1 MSEVSSLS
9 EGEAYHYDSDSF
21 EDEHEAMGGVAAPA
35 PQPQPQLPQPQ
46 PGRRHSV
53 CVPYFSAGAGAGA
66 GAGDG
71 GGGAARVG
79 LMPDASPTSARNE
92 YGEYGERGGWEAA
105 RPAGRAARRQSLGA
119 VPYGRRAA
127 AGTAA
132 APAAGVAALDAS
144 GEWAMDETLSS
155 LGGVSSAEPSPQRAM
170 APGAP
175 QRRGGRQPGSRAR
188 RPVIALAD
196 ALRDEPLGE
205 ERGAYLDDSDAF
217 EAESPARASSHTL
230 PSPPRA
236 SQPRTPLKGA
246 RAIAAA
252 LRRPPRAAPR
262 PGPRVPPRAAATLV
276 RALAKRPRSA
286 QPRLPGSAPAAL
298 VAAMQCAASHATLA
312 RAAADMDEALAAE
325 EAAVEERRRTLAAAE
340 GRKRLARA
348 LRCATA
354 ARRQAAAPPM
364 PTGPQLVAQS
374 IAEGRARAEA
384 REAAV
389 DVIRSARPP
398 SAAVAADTPLVAQA
412 RAQLAAGREALRLAA
427 EANPV
432 TPEGAEAPSA
442 SEGESLAALLA
453 WRQIAGEEILA
464 LRRPAEGG
472 RWRDEAAGA
481 LRRSVSLR
489 ARAYAAGG
497 SEG

>member
-1 MSEVSSLS
+1 MALAIGSGLERAHAGRRCAPPRHRCTGRSQP
-9 EGEAYHYDSDSF
+9 EP
-21 EDEHEAMGGVAAPA
+21 VAAEEA
-35 PQPQPQLPQPQ
+35 PEPEP
-46 PGRRHSV
+46 
-53 CVPYFSAGAGAGA
+53 
-66 GAGDG
+66 
-71 GGGAARVG
+71 
-79 LMPDASPTSARNE
+79 
-92 YGEYGERGGWEAA
+92 
-105 RPAGRAARRQSLGA
+105 
-119 VPYGRRAA
+119 
-127 AGTAA
+127 
-132 APAAGVAALDAS
+132 VAAEEDTEPEPVAAEEAPEPELD
-144 GEWAMDETLSS
+144 
-155 LGGVSSAEPSPQRAM
+155 
-170 APGAP
+170 
-175 QRRGGRQPGSRAR
+175 
-188 RPVIALAD
+188 
-196 ALRDEPLGE
+196 
-205 ERGAYLDDSDAF
+205 
-217 EAESPARASSHTL
+217 
-230 PSPPRA
+230 
-236 SQPRTPLKGA
+236 
-246 RAIAAA
+246 
-252 LRRPPRAAPR
+252 
-262 PGPRVPPRAAATLV
+262 
-276 RALAKRPRSA
+276 
-286 QPRLPGSAPAAL
+286 SAP
-298 VAAMQCAASHATLA
+298 
-312 RAAADMDEALAAE
+312 AE

-389 DVIRSARPP
+389 DAIRSARPP